1 MLILMLCS
9 RGHVECSLARVTF
22 PMRSG
27 APPLL
32 DARGNERMA
41 RTDATNTAHG
51 TEHAQRTCREHSS
64 RPHQCAAEKLCGNC
78 ASRCGLAA
86 DAKLLVAL
94 LTVSADWQHAGL
106 HVRSIG
112 EAVVHSASCG
122 AYCAVH
128 TCGCIVAGAA
138 DAAGFAGTANEAVS
152 VAYGHA
158 VAGRQTCTHLIA
170 ARASPGQL
178 RCLRGTLKQRSVPL
192 RSKLLAIGNDS
203 PFSCR

>member
-1 MLILMLCS
+1 M
-9 RGHVECSLARVTF
+9 
-22 PMRSG
+22 
-27 APPLL
+27 
-32 DARGNERMA
+32 
-41 RTDATNTAHG
+41 
-51 TEHAQRTCREHSS
+51 QREHSS

-138 DAAGFAGTANEAVS
+138 DAAGFAGTANEALS
-152 VAYGHA
+152 VAWFVADEDHQKREGGMPCA
-158 VAGRQTCTHLIA
+158 VAVGA
-170 ARASPGQL
+170 GD
-178 RCLRGTLKQRSVPL
+178 V
-192 RSKLLAIGNDS
+192 
-203 PFSCR
+203 